1 LEEEKNMSDQE
12 ALKNKNDEGVKQ
24 EKKELK
30 ILLILSG
37 IGFIIGA
44 IIGIS
49 ASLESG
55 EIIGIFLGMW
65 FGIGI
70 GGALSFIT
78 EIPYHFK
85 SAVREKGFGEGIKS
99 ALMGILLWLAIFA
112 VAGPIGLLIRVL
124 RTNSRIKKIRTAVE
138 AFKNTNTYNIAL
150 RIRDEF
156 KNKGYDASDEH
167 FDFVDGSARGYM
179 FSSLPGSNFTATI
192 AFTGGKDA
200 FEGFRKNF
208 LATKIKSVGHCYGI
222 ENPNIGILVYSD
234 EVTHEIPECIKI
246 AEVAIKSLGFASG
259 INPLIAG
266 K

>member
-1 LEEEKNMSDQE
+1 MSDQE

-30 ILLILSG
+30 ILLILSC
-37 IGFIIGA
+37 IGFVIGV
-44 IIGIS
+44 IIGIFTYND
-49 ASLESG
+49 SG

-70 GGALSFIT
+70 GGALSYIT
-78 EIPYHFK
+78 VLPGTIVDAIK
-85 SAVREKGFGEGIKS
+85 REGFGDGIKT
-99 ALMGILLWLAIFA
+99 ALLGILFGLAIFA

-124 RTNSRIKKIRTAVE
+124 RTNSKIKKIRTAVE

-167 FDFVDGSARGYM
+167 FDFVDGSVRGYM
-179 FSSLPGSNFTATI
+179 FSSLPGSNFTVTI
-192 AFTGGKDA
+192 EFTGGKDA
-200 FEGFRKNF
+200 FERFRKNF

-246 AEVAIKSLGFASG
+246 AEAAIKNLGFASG